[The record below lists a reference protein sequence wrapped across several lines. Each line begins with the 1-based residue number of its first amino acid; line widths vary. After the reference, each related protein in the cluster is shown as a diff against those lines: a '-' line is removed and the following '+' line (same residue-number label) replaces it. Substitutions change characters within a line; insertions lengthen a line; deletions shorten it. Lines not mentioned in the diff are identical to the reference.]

1 MMAKRWESAVC
12 IASGPSLTEADVNL
26 VRLSGVKTVT
36 VNSSWKLAPWCDVIY
51 AGDRVWWD
59 AYGPEIDV
67 KAKRYTCSK
76 TAARLHRAKYRA
88 RPIGAHYNS
97 GMCAIDVAQHFGAK
111 TILLLGY
118 DCSVTHGLHHHG
130 KHKLTK
136 NPNETRCKEWQ
147 KQFRELAQILTSRV
161 INCSRYT
168 EIDCFERMDLEQALC
183 ELT

>member
-1 MMAKRWESAVC
+1 MAKRWDAAVC
-12 IASGPSLTEADVNL
+12 IASGPSLTAEDVNL
-26 VRLSGVKTVT
+26 VRQSGVKTIA
-36 VNSSWKLAPWCDVIY
+36 VNSSWKAAPFCDVIY

-59 AYGPEIDV
+59 AYGPEITI

-76 TAARLHRAKYRA
+76 TAARLHKAKYRA

-111 TILLLGY
+111 TIILLGY
-118 DCSVTHGLHHHG
+118 DCSLVNGVHHFG
-130 KHKLTK
+130 KHELTQ
-136 NPNETRCKEWQ
+136 NPTKTRVKEWQ
-147 KQFRELAQILTSRV
+147 VQFRELAKILKSRV

-168 EIDCFERMDLEQALC
+168 EIDCFERMDLEKALC